1 MTWLGSGDFLCYFAG
16 KYERRWNGMINVD
29 KWRVLFNHCFT
40 CNVYIIQYIYELA
53 VYFRSCA
60 FLSYCV
66 SFRIFHLIN
75 VYIILFW
82 HHFFVSENAK
92 SFSCL
97 KHKWKLYYILNV
109 AEKRR
114 VIPSF
119 GRFRSSYYNAKI
131 IDICCVTL
139 SIRHKQIS
147 LHFNCT
153 LEQKWTLA
161 CQSYNKNNCGSV
173 SHFKSVD
180 MTVSYQKWWN
190 ITYNKRTHN
199 RAQP

>member
-1 MTWLGSGDFLCYFAG
+1 MTNDGYYSITVSHA
-16 KYERRWNGMINVD
+16 M
-29 KWRVLFNHCFT
+29 
-40 CNVYIIQYIYELA
+40 YELA

-75 VYIILFW
+75 AYIILFW

-92 SFSCL
+92 SFSMF
-97 KHKWKLYYILNV
+97 KIREIYYILNV
-109 AEKRR
+109 TEKRR
-114 VIPSF
+114 VIASF
-119 GRFRSSYYNAKI
+119 GRFKSSYSYYNAKI

-153 LEQKWTLA
+153 LEQTWTTKTVAVL
-161 CQSYNKNNCGSV
+161 CFSL
-173 SHFKSVD
+173 FKSVD

-190 ITYNKRTHN
+190 ITYNKQTNN